1 MTMDEKIKRINELYH
16 KSQDEGLSDEEKQEH
31 KALRQDYINSVKGNL
46 QSQLDSIRVKQP
58 DGTLEKL
65 RKVKRS

>member
-16 KSQDEGLSDEEKQEH
+16 KSQDEGLSDEEKQEQ